1 MRSRFG
7 RGARDRFERERGASL
22 TEYALVFTFFVVVA
36 VASLQYLTTSAEDQ
50 VSLQADCVASRPPP
64 VECQPPALNTTTTLL
79 GSPTTQPPQT
89 IPPGGVA
96 LWSTVPAKSGTTVSG
111 VISVRDQV
119 TSAPLQGAIVRA
131 RVTCAPA
138 GVSFNAAAATTN
150 AAGQATV
157 TWETTDCPP
166 GTTSALIVIY
176 EIESDPY
183 VENMPPNRTVAL

>member
-1 MRSRFG
+1 MS
-7 RGARDRFERERGASL
+7 
-22 TEYALVFTFFVVVA
+22 TLVFTFFVVVA

-50 VSLQADCVASRPPP
+50 VSLQADCRLATATGR
-64 VECQPPALNTTTTLL
+64 
-79 GSPTTQPPQT
+79 
-89 IPPGGVA
+89 
-96 LWSTVPAKSGTTVSG
+96 VPAAGAEHHDHARRLNAARRRRSRRAAWRCGAPSPPRAAPRCPAWSRSGSG
-111 VISVRDQV
+111 DECAAPGRHRAGSRD
-119 TSAPLQGAIVRA
+119 L
-131 RVTCAPA
+131 CPA

>member
-1 MRSRFG
+1 M
-7 RGARDRFERERGASL
+7 
-22 TEYALVFTFFVVVA
+22 VFTFFVVVA

-64 VECQPPALNTTTTLL
+64 VECQPPALNTTTTLA

-111 VISVRDQV
+111 VVSVRDQV
-119 TSAPLQGAIVRA
+119 TSAPLQERHRA
-131 RVTCAPA
+131 GSRPVPRPA
-138 GVSFNAAAATTN
+138 SRSTPLRPRRTPT
-150 AAGQATV
+150 GQATV